1 MDADLATIN
10 PYLQQEV
17 LTASPIRLR
26 WMLVNRGKDLT
37 TMIGQMW
44 QAGEEGQAVQW
55 IIRLRD
61 ILGELLEG
69 VKDPTN
75 PVGREV
81 SDFYVF
87 LLQMLAEVEQIRSVP
102 GLRTLEELLAYEAD
116 TWRMVLEKQAREL
129 AGAGSNHYAPHVG
142 APIASATFQSTGS
155 TLAAG
160 SFSLE
165 V

>member
-26 WMLVNRGKDLT
+26 WLLVNRAKDLT

-44 QAGEEGQAVQW
+44 QASEEGQALQW

-75 PVGREV
+75 PVSREV

-87 LLQMLAEVEQIRSVP
+87 LLQMLAEVEQSRSIP
-102 GLRTLEELLAYEAD
+102 RLRTLGELLAYEAD
-116 TWRMVLEKQAREL
+116 TWQMVLEKQAREL
-129 AGAGSNHYAPHVG
+129 AGAGSSHYAPHMG
-142 APIASATFQSTGS
+142 TPSASAPFQS
-155 TLAAG
+155 AG
-160 SFSLE
+160 SMLTAGGFSLE